1 MSKMTRHEKVPR
13 QKKKISHGYKH
24 TFMLIRDT
32 SRVGRLEKLILL
44 YRIYR
49 ITLRYVVPVTAYYY
63 MLHTIL
69 SKSVCQKALIALC
82 VRTLSCNKFIYTA
95 VPLLWNKFYLLIN

>member
-1 MSKMTRHEKVPR
+1 MNKTTRHEKVLPQER
-13 QKKKISHGYKH
+13 KISHGYKH
-24 TFMLIRDT
+24 TFMLIKDT
-32 SRVGRLEKLILL
+32 SRVARLEKLILL
-44 YRIYR
+44 YRIYM
-49 ITLRYVVPVTAYYY
+49 ITVNYVVPVTAYYC

>member
-1 MSKMTRHEKVPR
+1 MSKMTWHEKVPPQR
-13 QKKKISHGYKH
+13 RKISHDYKH
-24 TFMLIRDT
+24 TFILINL
-32 SRVGRLEKLILL
+32 GLERLEKWVLL
-44 YRIYR
+44 YRIYM
-49 ITLRYVVPVTAYYY
+49 ITLKYVVPVTAYYY

-95 VPLLWNKFYLLIN
+95 VPLLRNKFYLLIN